1 MEKGSDFV
9 GGKGGSVKLVTSIG
23 KVDAQVTCF
32 CFVCWGGFGGQ
43 WTVSSGDGDV
53 RGGTS

>member
-32 CFVCWGGFGGQ
+32 CFICWGGFGGQ